1 MILRHRME
9 AAALRASIGL
19 SRLLGPTAASNVG
32 GGLMRLL
39 GPLLGA
45 SRTADANLRLAMPHL
60 SDRERRAVVRG
71 VWENLGRT
79 AAEMP
84 HVGSLKCCARG
95 PGWEIVGGEHL
106 RAVAVRG
113 GPAIFFSAHL
123 ANWELISPA
132 VAACGIDL
140 GGFYRAASNPA
151 ADAIIRGLRR
161 AARVDDVPMF
171 AKGAGGA
178 REAIAHLAAGGS
190 LGMMMD
196 QKMNDGIAVDFF
208 GHQAMTAA
216 ALARFALRFDC
227 TVVPIHVER
236 LGPARLRL
244 VCEAPLSW
252 PKGDDHAADIYALTR
267 AVNAMM
273 ESWIRAAPQSWLW
286 LHRRWPREARMATAA
301 PPA

>member
-1 MILRHRME
+1 
-9 AAALRASIGL
+9 
-19 SRLLGPTAASNVG
+19 
-32 GGLMRLL
+32 
-39 GPLLGA
+39 
-45 SRTADANLRLAMPHL
+45 
-60 SDRERRAVVRG
+60 
-71 VWENLGRT
+71 
-79 AAEMP
+79 
-84 HVGSLKCCARG
+84 
-95 PGWEIVGGEHL
+95 
-106 RAVAVRG
+106 
-113 GPAIFFSAHL
+113 
-123 ANWELISPA
+123 
-132 VAACGIDL
+132 
-140 GGFYRAASNPA
+140 
-151 ADAIIRGLRR
+151 
-161 AARVDDVPMF
+161 MF